1 MLNKEKREESKNM
14 GQGKK
19 QAQEKTHLELEAK
32 IGIIRSKVN
41 MTDVVTE
48 KVNKLFEAC
57 LLKMVVFLFKEE
69 QEKVEADY

>member
-1 MLNKEKREESKNM
+1 MLNKEKREESKNK

-19 QAQEKTHLELEAK
+19 QAQDKTHLELEAK

-41 MTDVVTE
+41 MTDAVTE
-48 KVNKLFEAC
+48 KVKLFETC

>member
-1 MLNKEKREESKNM
+1 MLNKEKREESKNK

-19 QAQEKTHLELEAK
+19 QAQDKTHLELEAK

-41 MTDVVTE
+41 MTDAVTE
-48 KVNKLFEAC
+48 KVNKLFETC

>member
-1 MLNKEKREESKNM
+1 MLNKEKRGESKNK

-19 QAQEKTHLELEAK
+19 QAQDKTHLELEAK

-41 MTDVVTE
+41 MTDAVTE
-48 KVNKLFEAC
+48 KVKLFETC